1 MYCPSCGYEADEGDE
16 YCWHCGHEFDPR
28 ETSPSSETS
37 KEDKRQPEGVDV
49 SGGPLDDDVFAPLA
63 HVLAL
68 PFWVFAPLA
77 VYLLT
82 ENEFV
87 KRNAANALNWQI
99 AFSAYMIVS
108 AFLVLFV
115 VGILTALLVS
125 FLNLVFCVVAAV
137 KAADGE
143 TWEYPMTIDIVR

>member
-1 MYCPSCGYEADEGDE
+1 MYCPSCGYEASEGDK
-16 YCWHCGHEFDPR
+16 YCWNCGHEFDSQ
-28 ETSPSSETS
+28 SPSSAT
-37 KEDKRQPEGVDV
+37 KEDTRQPEGTDFSAEPRNEDV
-49 SGGPLDDDVFAPLA
+49 LAPLT

-68 PFWVFAPLA
+68 LFWIFAPL
-77 VYLLT
+77 VVFLMT

-99 AFSAYMIVS
+99 SYAVYVLIS

-115 VGILTALLVS
+115 VGILTAVLVG
-125 FLNLVFCVVAAV
+125 LMNLIFCVVATV

-143 TWEYPMTIDIVR
+143 AWEYPLTMDIV